1 MKGDIKL
8 PSKEEMLE
16 DTRKDIED
24 RLANGQRLKD
34 LHALGRTKW
43 AMQYYTSVSKFADV
57 EHPPPVLLQIYF
69 DGLQRLSE
77 DFLNF
82 RGDKYQIIDRE
93 HYKVQYYDKNES
105 IIKKQV
111 LYSF

>member
-1 MKGDIKL
+1 
-8 PSKEEMLE
+8 MLE

-43 AMQYYTSVSKFADV
+43 AMQYYTSLSKFADV

-82 RGDKYQIIDRE
+82 RGDKYQIVDRE
-93 HYKVQYYDKNES
+93 HYKVQYCDKDES